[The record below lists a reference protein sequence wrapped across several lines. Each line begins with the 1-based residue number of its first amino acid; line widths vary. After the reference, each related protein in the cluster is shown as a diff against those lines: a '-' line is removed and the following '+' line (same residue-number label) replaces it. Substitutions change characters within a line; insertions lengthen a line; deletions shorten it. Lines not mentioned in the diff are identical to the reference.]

1 VKIQDGQVV
10 SIHYTLT
17 LTNGEVVDT
26 SDGSDPLEYLHGA
39 SNIVPGLERQLA
51 GLKVGDTVKAV
62 VQPDEGYG
70 TRDEDAI
77 QRVPRTAFPGDVAIE
92 AGMQFFAHLPEG
104 GEQPIWVV
112 AADDETVTVDPNH
125 PLAGEVL
132 HFAVEVTSIR
142 AATDEEREH
151 GHPHGPDGHHHHSH

>member
-1 VKIQDGQVV
+1 
-10 SIHYTLT
+10 
-17 LTNGEVVDT
+17 VVD
-26 SDGSDPLEYLHGA
+26 SSKDADPLEYLHGA

-51 GLKVGDTVKAV
+51 GLKVGDHLDAV

-70 TRDEDAI
+70 DRDEDAI
-77 QRVPRTAFPGDVAIE
+77 QRVPRAAFPDDVEIE

-112 AADDETVTVDPNH
+112 AVDDETVTVDPNH

-132 HFAVEVTSIR
+132 HFAVDVAAIR
-142 AATDEEREH
+142 TATQEELDH
-151 GHPHGPDGHHHHSH
+151 GHPHGPEGHHHHSH

>member
-1 VKIQDGQVV
+1 VKIEDGQVV

-17 LTNGEVVDT
+17 LDNGEVVDS
-26 SDGSDPLEYLHGA
+26 SDGGDPLEYLHGA

-51 GLKVGDTVKAV
+51 GLKVGDHLQAV

-70 TRDEDAI
+70 DRDEDAI
-77 QRVPRTAFPGDVAIE
+77 QRVPRNAFPTDVPIE

-112 AADDETVTVDPNH
+112 EVDDETITVDPNH

-132 HFAVEVTSIR
+132 NFAVDVAAIR
-142 AATDEEREH
+142 AATPEELEH
-151 GHPHGPDGHHHHSH
+151 GHPHGPEGHSHHHH